1 MKTFSFSQAAIRDIN
16 EICEFYG
23 QENVDVASR
32 LFDNIRKKCKLYA
45 EFPNMGKKYSHFI
58 PNREEYYQSFISN
71 LRGFVVDDYVVFYYP
86 RQDGIDVFRIMSG
99 KQDLISI
106 LENLDYEL

>member
-1 MKTFSFSQAAIRDIN
+1 MKTFSFSDASVRDIN

-23 QENVDVASR
+23 QGNVDIASR

-58 PNREEYYQSFISN
+58 PNRENWKIWITS
-71 LRGFVVDDYVVFYYP
+71 
-86 RQDGIDVFRIMSG
+86 
-99 KQDLISI
+99 
-106 LENLDYEL
+106 YEKS